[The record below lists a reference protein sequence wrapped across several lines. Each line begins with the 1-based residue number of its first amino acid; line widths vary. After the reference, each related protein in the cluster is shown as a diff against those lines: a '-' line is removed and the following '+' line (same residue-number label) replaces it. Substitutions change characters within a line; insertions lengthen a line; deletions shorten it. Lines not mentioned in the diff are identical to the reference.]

1 MTTPRKPATYDEE
14 IIAAD
19 QATVLALDSDEARIA
34 RVGAELEAGFEALR
48 DLGLAACIWGSAR
61 TPEGHPEYA
70 LARDVGRR
78 LGEAGFSVITG
89 GGPGSMEAANRGAQ
103 EAGAT
108 SVGLNIELPFE
119 QHINPYC
126 DIALEFHYF
135 FTRKLMFVRYSCALI
150 VFPGGYGTLD
160 ELFEGLTLTQ
170 TGKVHHYPI
179 VLMGEDYWRGLIDW
193 MNERLLHEGK
203 ISPADLDL
211 IEVTD
216 DPERAVELVSVAARR
231 RG

>member
-1 MTTPRKPATYDEE
+1 M
-14 IIAAD
+14 
-19 QATVLALDSDEARIA
+19 LALDSDEARIA

-48 DLGLAACIWGSAR
+48 DLGMAACVWGSAR

-70 LARDVGRR
+70 LAREVGRR
-78 LGEAGFSVITG
+78 LGQAGFSVITG

-103 EAGAT
+103 DAGAT

-135 FTRKLMFVRYSCALI
+135 FTRKLMFMRYSCALL
-150 VFPGGYGTLD
+150 VFPGGFGTLD
-160 ELFEGLTLTQ
+160 ELFEALTLTQ

-179 VLMGEDYWRGLIDW
+179 VLMGEEYWRGLIQW
-193 MNERLLHEGK
+193 MDERLLREGK

-211 IEVTD
+211 IELTD
-216 DPERAVELVSVAARR
+216 DPERAVELVSVAAHR